1 MIGSLYSGISGLNAN
16 ATALSV
22 IGDNIANV
30 NTTAFKSNT
39 MLFSN
44 VLSQSLTGSSGNNI
58 GRGVQ
63 VWGMNAVWS
72 QGISENTNNSTD
84 LAVNGKGF
92 FIVADEDST
101 TSYTRAGAFSF
112 DKDGNLVN
120 SDDLIVQ
127 GYEIDQATGSLGA
140 INDINVASSSS
151 PPSATTQMN
160 IILNLD
166 ADIDESRLTVNSSN
180 ADSDVTLYASTAGSA
195 GNNISIAFVDP
206 AANSAAL
213 SVNVVGNA
221 VTVNLAT
228 DAAGAITSTALQ
240 VSNAINAATNL
251 VVANYQGAG
260 TGIVEPQAAVTNL
273 TGGADP
279 DDYSTTLTV
288 FDSIGTAI
296 NLTANFEF
304 DQPGSWNWS
313 ISTSDGIC
321 TSSGTLAF
329 NAAGIFDPTNS
340 NPSNADPTIQ
350 ITDLPNGSNDLII
363 QWEMLNN
370 GSLTNFGGESTTTF
384 QGQDGYTSG
393 TLQNISVKEDGM
405 VMGVYSNGQLT
416 SLYQLAM
423 ADFPSYWGLN
433 AIGDNRYQESRASGQ
448 AIIGIP
454 GSASLGLITPS
465 ALEMSNV
472 DLATEFVKMITT
484 QRAFQSNAR
493 VITTSDE
500 VLQELMSLK
509 R

>member
-44 VLSQSLTGSSGNNI
+44 VLSQSLTGSSGSNI

-72 QGISENTNNSTD
+72 QGITENTNNSTD
-84 LAVNGKGF
+84 LAINGKGF
-92 FIVADEDST
+92 FIVADEDQE
-101 TSYTRAGAFSF
+101 TSFTRAGAFSF
-112 DKDGNLVN
+112 DKDGNLAN

-127 GYEIDQATGSLGA
+127 GYAIDQTTGSLGA
-140 INDINVASSSS
+140 IGDINVASSSS
-151 PPSATTQMN
+151 PPSATTQMD

-166 ADIDESRLTVNSSN
+166 ADIDESRLIVNSSN
-180 ADSDVTLYASTAGSA
+180 ANSDVTLYASAAGSA
-195 GNNISIAFVDP
+195 GDDISIAFVDP
-206 AANSAAL
+206 AANNAAL

-228 DAAGAITSTALQ
+228 DATGTITSTSLQ

-251 VVANYQGAG
+251 VVADYQGAG
-260 TGIVEPQAAVTNL
+260 TGIVEAQALASL
-273 TGGADP
+273 AGGTDP

-288 FDSIGTAI
+288 FDSVGSAI

-304 DQPGSWNWS
+304 YQPGSWDWN
-313 ISTSDGIC
+313 INTSDGIC
-321 TSSGTLAF
+321 TSSGRLAF
-329 NAAGIFDPTNS
+329 DAAGIFDPINS
-340 NPSNADPTIQ
+340 NPSNADPIIQ
-350 ITDLPNGSNDLII
+350 ITNLPNGSNDLII
-363 QWEMLNN
+363 QWQMLNN
-370 GSLTNFGGESTTTF
+370 SSLTNFGGGSTTTF
-384 QGQDGYTSG
+384 QGQDGYASG
-393 TLQNISVKEDGM
+393 TLQSVSVEEDGM
-405 VMGVYSNGQLT
+405 VTGAYSNGQLT
-416 SLYQLAM
+416 SLYQLAL

-448 AIIGIP
+448 AIIGVP
-454 GSASLGLITPS
+454 GSASLGLINPS

-484 QRAFQSNAR
+484 QRAFQSNSR

-500 VLQELMSLK
+500 ILQELMSLK